1 MKRKF
6 LQAIAGPAITAACLL
21 LVACAA
27 GNRYDYGNSISGLPV
42 SGTGKIALAVVDLR
56 PYVQNGTKTADFV
69 GIQRGGFGNP
79 FDVRTGSGRPLAD
92 EMRDAIAKAM
102 QKQGYTVV
110 GPTEAAP
117 RKMELRV
124 AEWKTDVMAR
134 MKTSYDMA
142 LNVYD
147 GSGTLLAQSR
157 TQGEDVGT
165 GGFESGNATNA
176 AHTFELRVTQ
186 LVRDEGVRKALMVP
200 TTQ

>member
-1 MKRKF
+1 MKRKS
-6 LQAIAGPAITAACLL
+6 LQAIASAAIIAACLL

-42 SGTGKIALAVVDLR
+42 SGSGKVALAVVDLR
-56 PYVQNGTKTADFV
+56 PYVQNGTKTANFV

-92 EMRDAIAKAM
+92 EMRDAIARAM
-102 QKQGYTVV
+102 ENQGYTVL
-110 GPTEAAP
+110 GPNDAAP

-142 LNVYD
+142 LHVYD
-147 GSGTLLAQSR
+147 GTGALLAQSR

-176 AHTFELRVTQ
+176 AHTFELHFTQ
-186 LVRDEGVRKALMVP
+186 LVRDEGVRQALTVP
-200 TTQ
+200 AQ